1 MTIEQAVNHLIG
13 RAYAASAVMVAT
25 FTLWVLLDPEGYA
38 LWKFV
43 LPYAVGLV
51 TGAYLLGWTPKL
63 TLRGWEA
70 LREEDRRQRAQ
81 RLAKKND

>member
-1 MTIEQAVNHLIG
+1 MTIEQTVNRFIG
-13 RAYAASAVMVAT
+13 LAYAASTVMVAT

-43 LPYAVGLV
+43 LPYAVGLF

-63 TLRGWEA
+63 ALRGWKA
-70 LREEDRRQRAQ
+70 LPEEDRRERDQRS
-81 RLAKKND
+81 AKK